1 MKKFLLLLCLVALIT
16 GCSSSPINRANDLL
30 NERTNLSFGKIEKL
44 DSVLDY
50 PDSFDYTIKSINV
63 SEEADTLL
71 KNKISMLTELQN
83 SGNTDI
89 LQRSAERAR
98 EEVINLIKVA
108 EQYSNKAA
116 LNTLKNKAKNS
127 SKKFLGW
134 KYVSKNDSCTYV
146 VYFNNDVTKILGIG
160 KE

>member
-1 MKKFLLLLCLVALIT
+1 MKRNLSMLCLVALIT
-16 GCSSSPINRANDLL
+16 GCTSSPINRANDLL

-89 LQRSAERAR
+89 LQQSAERAR

-116 LNTLKNKAKNS
+116 LNTMKNKAKNS
-127 SKKFLGW
+127 SKEFLGW

-146 VYFNNDVTKILGIG
+146 VYYNNDVTKILGIG